1 MHNIVQISFIAIKR
15 TKKKKFARFIFIRC
29 RENCANLPH
38 FNFNNPVIDGNANIS
53 TSNVTV
59 TFKVST
65 VRCIVNAFITGYIEC
80 YFDKKY
86 HGVYRTFK
94 ILFPDY
100 HLPMI
105 SQNFVNCKQNFKNL
119 DKKIMKIEY

>member
-1 MHNIVQISFIAIKR
+1 MQNRLQIFYIAVSRIVKNDFLRTMNALNCEKCEKLIHLIS
-15 TKKKKFARFIFIRC
+15 
-29 RENCANLPH
+29 
-38 FNFNNPVIDGNANIS
+38 NNPVIDGKKIIS
-53 TSNVTV
+53 TYNVTYILHI
-59 TFKVST
+59 S
-65 VRCIVNAFITGYIEC
+65 IVGCPAAANITGYAKF
-80 YFDKKY
+80 YFNKKF
-86 HGVYRTFK
+86 HGVYRTFR